1 LLGDDIIL
9 FDDDVAQQYLSIMEG
24 IGVPINTSKSV
35 VARNDTVEFAK
46 NTISGGENVSAI
58 SWKMYISQNT
68 MMGRASIAYSLIR
81 KKVVTTKVVRWVEN
95 ILRHTRKEKGALQYS
110 LFALMNMF
118 VSSRL
123 LSFEELMSG
132 AIPEARQAKDAIYK
146 NLLDRLKIGT
156 LRNLLVECT
165 KPDSKVEVEKTFGVT

>member
-1 LLGDDIIL
+1 
-9 FDDDVAQQYLSIMEG
+9 
-24 IGVPINTSKSV
+24 
-35 VARNDTVEFAK
+35 
-46 NTISGGENVSAI
+46 
-58 SWKMYISQNT
+58 

-81 KKVVTTKVVRWVEN
+81 KRVVTTKVVRWVEN